1 MTIEELQATL
11 INTLETALEAQGLAD
26 GEDDDTELADL
37 MRDIASDTDG
47 IERVLTYAAT
57 DIVTRDAGMVVRM
70 SNGAEYQITIVQ
82 SRAARD

>member
-11 INTLETALEAQGLAD
+11 INTLETALEAQGLAE
-26 GEDDDTELADL
+26 GEDDDTEMADL

-47 IERVLTYAAT
+47 IEQVLTYAAT
-57 DIVTRDAGMVVRM
+57 EIVTRDAGLVVRM